1 MNLCPHSIP
10 LDDYCQKCEAIER
23 KTKPVPVW
31 ISTER
36 LERMLDREC
45 EHERATLD
53 EQMWRDERIM
63 GGGR

>member
-10 LDDYCQKCEAIER
+10 LDDYCPKCEAIER
-23 KTKPVPVW
+23 EAKQDR
-31 ISTER
+31 EDAAFDHY
-36 LERMLDREC
+36 LDRKG